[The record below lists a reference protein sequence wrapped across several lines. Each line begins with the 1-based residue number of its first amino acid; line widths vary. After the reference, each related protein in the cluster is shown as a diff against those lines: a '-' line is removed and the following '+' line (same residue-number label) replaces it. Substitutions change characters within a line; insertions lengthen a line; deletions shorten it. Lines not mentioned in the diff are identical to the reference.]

1 MEFDYFLDTDVII
14 DFLTDRQPYAESSSI
29 IFDWADKGELKLC
42 ASALCINNVHYVIR
56 KIIGKEKVLQVLGE
70 LTEMVDV
77 LPVTNDNI
85 KSALSSGFGDF
96 EDAIQHSVAMD
107 NERTKAILTRN
118 TKDYKKSKLPVF
130 TPDTFVKMKLNE
142 G

>member
-1 MEFDYFLDTDVII
+1 MESEYFLDTDVII

-42 ASALCINNVHYVIR
+42 ASALCINNVHYIIR
-56 KIIGKEKVLQVLGE
+56 KIIGKEKSLLVLDE
-70 LTEMVDV
+70 LTELVEI
-77 LPVTNDNI
+77 LPVSKEDI
-85 KSALSSGFGDF
+85 KNALSSGFGYF
-96 EDAIQHSVAMD
+96 EDAIQHSVAMNN
-107 NERTKAILTRN
+107 NETKAILTRN
-118 TKDYKKSKLPVF
+118 TKDYKKSNLPVF